1 MFIDELDAVGGRRD
15 SFRGSNSRQTI
26 NQLLNEIGGFR
37 GDEGVLIIA
46 ATNLKK
52 VSDPALVRAG
62 RFDLEI
68 RSENEWW
75 EWVVASLPDREARER
90 ILLKKTQQTRLAED
104 VDIPQLA
111 RRTVGFS
118 GAELESLMNVAAM
131 KVE

>member
-37 GDEGVLIIA
+37 GDEGVLILA

-52 VSDPALVRAG
+52 VLDPALVRAG

-68 RSENEWW
+68 RSRLIGNNHNHYH
-75 EWVVASLPDREARER
+75 
-90 ILLKKTQQTRLAED
+90 ILF
-104 VDIPQLA
+104 IIIIIY
-111 RRTVGFS
+111 FS
-118 GAELESLMNVAAM
+118 
-131 KVE
+131 